1 MSIKRFLSCLLAA
14 AMLVSLF
21 AVPALSEGDREQK
34 FTYTWCT
41 PGAPD
46 GTDYTAGDAYAKF
59 FTDKYN
65 IEWDKINTTF
75 DNHTERLRIWIN
87 SGDMPDL
94 VNEWNFNFSELKSY
108 AEQELVGRF
117 PDDWKERWPNLAS
130 AYARTGVGEELE
142 KRLGGTYAL
151 PHPIFAEHQPIDP
164 LVWHYVAY
172 MRKDWMEACGIEIKD
187 SYTVAELLDIA
198 RAIKEKDPGQVGA
211 NLKVINTHVSYMAYL
226 FPFALYEGSWP
237 DGVFFKDADGKVQWG
252 PAQPEM
258 LEALKV
264 YQQAYREGLINPE
277 FYTLKTNEGAEDF
290 YTTGNTAIT
299 VECGMAVF
307 MDRYRGYME
316 ANLGLNYDDVV
327 HTAVITGMDGKYH
340 SAELA
345 NFAAALL
352 VSPQLV
358 ADKARFERLMDFL
371 DYMCTDDAQLVQ
383 RLGLEGVDWKRAED
397 GEIEVLTPGVVREKY
412 ATAQRC
418 WSNVY
423 VLSDDFGIINPTYP
437 QVYRDRVKTLY
448 ELKHELGADTV
459 LPADWDLR
467 FYTSPTRDRVSFIYP
482 DEYAALILKE
492 GDLEENWNAWVKEA
506 MNTYI
511 QPVLDEMNALNDK

>member
-1 MSIKRFLSCLLAA
+1 MSLKRFFSCLLAA
-14 AMLVSLF
+14 AMLVSAF
-21 AVPALSEGDREQK
+21 AVPALSEDGRAQK
-34 FTYTWCT
+34 YTYTWCT

-59 FTDKYN
+59 FTDQYN

-142 KRLGGTYAL
+142 ERLGGTYAL

-187 SYTVAELLDIA
+187 SYTVEELLDIA
-198 RAIKEKDPGQVGA
+198 RAIEEKDPGQVGA
-211 NLKVINTHVSYMAYL
+211 NLKVINTHVAYMAYL
-226 FPFALYEGSWP
+226 IPYALYEGAWP
-237 DGVFFKDADGKVQWG
+237 DGVFFRDADGTVQWG

-258 LEALKV
+258 LQALKV

-345 NFAAALL
+345 NFANALL

-358 ADKARFERLMDFL
+358 ADTPRFERLMDFL

-383 RLGLEGVDWKRAED
+383 RLGLEGIDWKRAED

-437 QVYRDRVKTLY
+437 QIYRDRVKTLY
-448 ELKHELGADTV
+448 EIKHELGAGTV
-459 LPADWDLR
+459 LDADWDLR
-467 FYTSPTRDRVSFIYP
+467 FYSSPSRDRVSFIYP

-511 QPVLDEMNALNDK
+511 QPVLDEMNALSK